1 MSVPSL
7 IACHECDLLQRETP
21 VPQGGVARC
30 RRCGALL
37 YRNKADSFDRT
48 LAYTLGAAVLF
59 VIANLCPIVGLEAS
73 GNRTSTTLIGTVRT
87 LHETDMTSVA
97 ALVFVTTILMP
108 MLDIGAMLYMLLPL
122 KFGWVPRGLPAT
134 FRLIQTVRPWGMVEV
149 FMLGTLVSLA
159 KLSHLAH
166 VVPGI
171 GLWSFG
177 ALMFLVAAAAATFDP
192 RELWARADAAARQ
205 RPGFEA
211 GTAAREATT

>member
-59 VIANLCPIVGLEAS
+59 VIANLCPIVGLEAQ

-87 LHETDMTSVA
+87 LYDTDMTSVA

-108 MLDIGAMLYMLLPL
+108 VLDIGAMLYMLLPL
-122 KFGWVPRGLPAT
+122 KLGRVPRGLPAV
-134 FRLIQTVRPWGMVEV
+134 FRLVQAVRPWGMVEV
-149 FMLGTLVSLA
+149 FMLGTLVALTKLA
-159 KLSHLAH
+159 ALAA

-171 GLWSFG
+171 ALWSFG
-177 ALMFLVAAAAATFDP
+177 ALMLLVSAAAASFDS
-192 RELWARADAAARQ
+192 RALWARVEAAR
-205 RPGFEA
+205 
-211 GTAAREATT
+211 